1 MANSNKVTNMVIYVT
16 LCNNSLSHK
25 FPNLI
30 LNFHLEKRKTE
41 TFEANKVL
49 FETSLMTYDLKY
61 NLPKK

>member
-1 MANSNKVTNMVIYVT
+1 MVIYVT
-16 LCNNSLSHK
+16 LCNNSLSLSLSLK

>member
-1 MANSNKVTNMVIYVT
+1 MVIYVT
-16 LCNNSLSHK
+16 LCSNSLSLK

>member
-1 MANSNKVTNMVIYVT
+1 MSHCAIT
-16 LCNNSLSHK
+16 LSLSLSLK

>member
-1 MANSNKVTNMVIYVT
+1 MSHCAIT
-16 LCNNSLSHK
+16 LSLSLSLSLK